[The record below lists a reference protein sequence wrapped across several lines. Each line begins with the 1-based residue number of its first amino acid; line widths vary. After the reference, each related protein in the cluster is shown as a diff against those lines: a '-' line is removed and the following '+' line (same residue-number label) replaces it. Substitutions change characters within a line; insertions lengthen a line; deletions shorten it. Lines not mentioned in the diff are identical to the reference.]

1 MARINTLDR
10 EAYYNYMKLDTGD
23 KVLATYIWIDGT
35 GQVRSL
41 VFVVSDLF
49 LHFGCVQTLWDPL
62 YSYIFRLPHLT
73 FSALSTH

>member
-10 EAYYNYMKLDTGD
+10 DAYYNYMKLDTGD

-41 VFVVSDLF
+41 VFVDMSSQTCFSIVGVSKLCGVLSIHKF
-49 LHFGCVQTLWDPL
+49 LG
-62 YSYIFRLPHLT
+62 FRI
-73 FSALSTH
+73 